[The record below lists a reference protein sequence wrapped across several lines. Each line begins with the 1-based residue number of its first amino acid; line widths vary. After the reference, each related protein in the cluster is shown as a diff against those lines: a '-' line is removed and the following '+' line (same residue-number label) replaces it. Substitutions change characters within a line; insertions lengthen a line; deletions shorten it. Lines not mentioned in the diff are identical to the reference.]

1 MRSPLGDP
9 VRSESVA
16 GMDMLNDMFQRQAR
30 RLEAQLY
37 QRAQDQRTIEVTQRQ
52 AQIARAQVRRLEQT
66 HCEQAARILQG
77 AKSLQ
82 QLQQL
87 IRETLHVKQE
97 VLGVCEELEREVA
110 ALREAL
116 GRVAPGE
123 AEKLPRRRAGSAS
136 DSTYSVEALRQ
147 RAGDLERQLADTE
160 RSALQQIGA
169 TPSTLMAM
177 SSDYNPLNDL
187 SAVADYASKANVAES
202 GAYYVESAPAST
214 HMPMLPLQT
223 PSHGHME
230 MHAPTA
236 ASMAMSS
243 RYPNTAPYA
252 MPNRGGDRPVPMM
265 LSRDLSFEQRPY

>member
-97 VLGVCEELEREVA
+97 VLGVCEELEREAA

-123 AEKLPRRRAGSAS
+123 AEKLPHRRAGSV
-136 DSTYSVEALRQ
+136 SVEALRD

-160 RSALQQIGA
+160 RSALQQWPLIKVWRGA
-169 TPSTLMAM
+169 TRSN
-177 SSDYNPLNDL
+177 SF
-187 SAVADYASKANVAES
+187 
-202 GAYYVESAPAST
+202 
-214 HMPMLPLQT
+214 
-223 PSHGHME
+223 
-230 MHAPTA
+230 
-236 ASMAMSS
+236 
-243 RYPNTAPYA
+243 
-252 MPNRGGDRPVPMM
+252 
-265 LSRDLSFEQRPY
+265 SRDCRTKRAITPLSMPRLKAFSVPPAMAAI

>member
-97 VLGVCEELEREVA
+97 VLGVCDELEREVA

-147 RAGDLERQLADTE
+147 RAGGDGAGFQRLSQL
-160 RSALQQIGA
+160 RNKSRMLRFSSPGFLPIGA
-169 TPSTLMAM
+169 SLPPTLLTP
-177 SSDYNPLNDL
+177 P
-187 SAVADYASKANVAES
+187 
-202 GAYYVESAPAST
+202 P
-214 HMPMLPLQT
+214 
-223 PSHGHME
+223 
-230 MHAPTA
+230 
-236 ASMAMSS
+236 
-243 RYPNTAPYA
+243 
-252 MPNRGGDRPVPMM
+252 
-265 LSRDLSFEQRPY
+265 RPYSP

>member
-97 VLGVCEELEREVA
+97 VLGVCEELEREAA

-123 AEKLPRRRAGSAS
+123 AEKLPHRRAGSV
-136 DSTYSVEALRQ
+136 SVEALRD

-202 GAYYVESAPAST
+202 SAYYVESAPAST
-214 HMPMLPLQT
+214 HMPMLPQQT
-223 PSHGHME
+223 PTHGHMQT
-230 MHAPTA
+230 HAPTVS
-236 ASMAMSS
+236 SMAMPS

-252 MPNRGGDRPVPMM
+252 MPSRGGDRPVPMM
-265 LSRDLSFEQRPY
+265 LSRDSSFEQRPY